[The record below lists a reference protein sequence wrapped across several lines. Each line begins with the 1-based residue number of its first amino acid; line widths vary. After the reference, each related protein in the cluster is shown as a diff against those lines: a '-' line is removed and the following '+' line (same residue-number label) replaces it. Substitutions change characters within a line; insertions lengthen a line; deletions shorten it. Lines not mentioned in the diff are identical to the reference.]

1 MASVLSGFLLYFLP
15 NMGIFLQ
22 TVECSTASSTWEL
35 PGLNPVFLPTCMR
48 KSEGNREPW
57 VGLSSCHFDQVT
69 EMHFLRA
76 SATPCRSL
84 QPTLMNAQATF
95 VALGPKFCPLGFH
108 TSLQWLPPT
117 TWCNTTWSLHSMK
130 FKASFRSCEIIQW
143 PTFYV
148 CEKFDKT
155 SAPIVCPRKEE

>member
-1 MASVLSGFLLYFLP
+1 MASVLWGFFLYFLP
-15 NMGIFLQ
+15 NMDIFPQ

-35 PGLNPVFLPTCMR
+35 SGPNPVFLPIYMR
-48 KSEGNREPW
+48 KSEGNRGPW
-57 VGLSSCHFDQVT
+57 VGLSSCHFNQVT
-69 EMHFLRA
+69 EMHLRA
-76 SATPCRSL
+76 SATPCCSM

-108 TSLQWLPPT
+108 SSLQWLPPT
-117 TWCNTTWSLHSMK
+117 TWCNITGSLHSMN
-130 FKASFRSCEIIQW
+130 FKASFRSYEIIQW

-148 CEKFDKT
+148 YEKFDKT